1 MPHEE
6 AFVLWWELG
15 ASEEITMSGRLP
27 TDPPVKCDETEGE
40 WDEGWTTSATWE
52 IGRE

>member
-1 MPHEE
+1 MAHEE

-27 TDPPVKCDETEGE
+27 GDPPLLSDEKEE
-40 WDEGWTTSATWE
+40 EGWATSATWE